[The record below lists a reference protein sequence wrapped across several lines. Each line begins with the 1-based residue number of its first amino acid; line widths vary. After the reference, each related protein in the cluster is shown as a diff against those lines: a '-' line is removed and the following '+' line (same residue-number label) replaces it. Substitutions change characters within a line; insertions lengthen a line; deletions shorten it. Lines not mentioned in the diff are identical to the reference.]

1 MRAILLKLWLM
12 ILPVL
17 AMGQVCDARDVFA
30 NDLNKSKELRDYTK
44 SSDQAQDAWFYLYES
59 GLNVDKRTDI
69 NELTLVSKNLEA
81 IKSAKGYLN
90 WKALQGAG
98 SLVSKLNNALFS
110 VLKGK
115 VNQLDN
121 VSKSQFLDD
130 FANASDDVLKK
141 LQEDNL
147 FDVWKNDI
155 RSNSIDDLIAFKS
168 RGSLRSDYITAVNSI
183 ANKASELK
191 ALGKTDL
198 EIAQEV
204 FNLRRQTTINFKGAT
219 PDDMLDII
227 YEFND
232 IRYTQTGLGDK
243 WGLSWNGAV
252 TKATK
257 NGVTDYSKIIS
268 GASTPLGDKQ
278 VLGKALY
285 DIVGTKTLPVLQKYR
300 MTSLIP

>member
-1 MRAILLKLWLM
+1 
-12 ILPVL
+12 
-17 AMGQVCDARDVFA
+17 
-30 NDLNKSKELRDYTK
+30 
-44 SSDQAQDAWFYLYES
+44 
-59 GLNVDKRTDI
+59 
-69 NELTLVSKNLEA
+69 
-81 IKSAKGYLN
+81 
-90 WKALQGAG
+90 
-98 SLVSKLNNALFS
+98 
-110 VLKGK
+110 
-115 VNQLDN
+115 
-121 VSKSQFLDD
+121 
-130 FANASDDVLKK
+130 
-141 LQEDNL
+141 
-147 FDVWKNDI
+147 
-155 RSNSIDDLIAFKS
+155 
-168 RGSLRSDYITAVNSI
+168 
-183 ANKASELK
+183 LK

-243 WGLSWNGAV
+243 WGLSWSGAV

-285 DIVGTKTLPVLQKYR
+285 DVVGSKTLPVLQKYR
-300 MTSLIP
+300 MTNLIQ

>member
-1 MRAILLKLWLM
+1 MKLLFYKLLLLLTWFTNTVNSTLAYSKVT
-12 ILPVL
+12 LP
-17 AMGQVCDARDVFA
+17 
-30 NDLNKSKELRDYTK
+30 KY
-44 SSDQAQDAWFYLYES
+44 
-59 GLNVDKRTDI
+59 
-69 NELTLVSKNLEA
+69 LVSFSTTENQKLESKVK
-81 IKSAKGYLN
+81 IGVLN
-90 WKALQGAG
+90 FARSGICENSSSQKVILRESSVLENRARVRNVKVVSGAG
-98 SLVSKLNNALFS
+98 NVLSKLDNPLFS
-110 VLKGK
+110 ALKGK

-121 VSKSQFLDD
+121 VLKPQFIDD

-141 LQEDNL
+141 LQDDNL
-147 FDVWKNDI
+147 FEVWKNDI
-155 RSNSIDDLIAFKS
+155 RSSNIDELIAFKS
-168 RGSLRSDYITAVNSI
+168 NGNLRDDYITAVNSI
-183 ANKASELK
+183 ASKASDLK

-227 YEFND
+227 FEFNN

-252 TKATK
+252 TKATN

-278 VLGKALY
+278 ALGKALY
-285 DIVGTKTLPVLQKYR
+285 DVVGSKTLPVLQKYR
-300 MTSLIP
+300 MTNLIQ